1 MPSQPSPSTPD
12 LTTFTVIHRVMRA
25 DGRRF
30 ADVVAGLT
38 EADRTERVPHLA
50 RWWAGYRDELHDHHV
65 IEDEIFYPALVER
78 VPGAGRH
85 IERVDVDHEHLG
97 DLIARI
103 TDILARLA
111 DPAVPFRAAHAE
123 AVRLTD
129 GLASLL
135 ESHLAFEDDD
145 VVPLF
150 AEHFTGEE
158 YDALEKQAMKRPSL
172 RRTIFTVPWV
182 LAGADDDERRR
193 LLDGAP
199 FIFKL
204 LWYASRGRY
213 QRLADAVFAP
223 SPADRPTVAAR
234 L

>member
-12 LTTFTVIHRVMRA
+12 LTTFTVIHRVMRT

-30 ADVVAGLT
+30 ADVVAALT
-38 EADRTERVPHLA
+38 DAERTARVPALA
-50 RWWAGYRDELHDHHV
+50 RWWTGYRDELHDHHV

-78 VPGAGRH
+78 VPRAAGH
-85 IERVDVDHEHLG
+85 VERIDVDHEHLG
-97 DLIARI
+97 DLIERI

-111 DPAVPFRAAHAE
+111 DPAVSFRGAHAE

-135 ESHLAFEDDD
+135 EAHLAFEDDD

-150 AEHFTGEE
+150 AQHFTRAE
-158 YDALEKQAMKRPSL
+158 YDALEKRAMKRPSL

-182 LAGADDDERRR
+182 LAGADEDERRR

-199 FIFKL
+199 FVFTL
-204 LWYASRGRY
+204 LWIASRGRY
-213 QRLADAVFAP
+213 RRLAASVFGASGLDRASAVA
-223 SPADRPTVAAR
+223 
-234 L
+234 